1 MTTPP
6 RSRDNA
12 AQQGPSRQ
20 YVVGRS
26 NVRRGRRRLQNQ
38 IEKLEATLKR
48 EIRKNY
54 KYKKR
59 DQRLSG
65 ENKSPRS
72 RVNYLLRNQIVKDT
86 IRKRLLLQEAII
98 EDIRNKYKNTRKE
111 REKQIIAKTT
121 IGKIIKKYR
130 LQRDGQKII
139 DFSKKRGQRLEG
151 VLLTFERKVSNRLPA
166 ECKAKVKAFYLRD
179 DVSRMT
185 TGRKQTVTQKKT
197 KNQKRLLT
205 DSMKNLHQKFLSE
218 HQHRVSYSCFCTLR
232 PFRVVVPTEADRET
246 GQCKTH
252 ENLQFMANTLNSQ
265 GMSATKNIEETVL

>member
-26 NVRRGRRRLQNQ
+26 DVRRGRWRLQNQ

-48 EIRKNY
+48 EIRNNY

-59 DQRLSG
+59 DQRLAG
-65 ENKSPRS
+65 ENKSPRPT
-72 RVNYLLRNQIVKDT
+72 VNYLLRNQIVKDT

-121 IGKIIKKYR
+121 KGKIIKKYR
-130 LQRDGQKII
+130 LQRDAENYWL
-139 DFSKKRGQRLEG
+139 FKKAR
-151 VLLTFERKVSNRLPA
+151 SNTRW
-166 ECKAKVKAFYLRD
+166 
-179 DVSRMT
+179 
-185 TGRKQTVTQKKT
+185 
-197 KNQKRLLT
+197 
-205 DSMKNLHQKFLSE
+205 
-218 HQHRVSYSCFCTLR
+218 
-232 PFRVVVPTEADRET
+232 
-246 GQCKTH
+246 
-252 ENLQFMANTLNSQ
+252 
-265 GMSATKNIEETVL
+265 SAVDI